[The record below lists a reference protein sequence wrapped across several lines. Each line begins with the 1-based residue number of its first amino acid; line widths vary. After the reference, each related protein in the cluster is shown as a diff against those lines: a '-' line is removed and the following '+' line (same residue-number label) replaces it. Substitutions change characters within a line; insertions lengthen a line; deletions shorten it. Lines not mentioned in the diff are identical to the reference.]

1 MDDPR
6 IRFAH
11 DSLALLSA
19 AERLQRL
26 AGDRACAASLPD
38 ALACIEQSLRA
49 LSGGCERAA
58 HALIPP
64 AGLDASICS
73 RYARARADW
82 PGAPAGAG
90 PSYEQQAE
98 LLVSLGD
105 AGAALRA
112 AAERCAR
119 TRDLLLATMDA
130 PVQARAERSRSAP
143 MAA

>member
-6 IRFAH
+6 IRFTH
-11 DSLALLSA
+11 DSLALLST

-38 ALACIEQSLRA
+38 ALGCIEQSLRA

-58 HALIPP
+58 HALVPP

-73 RYARARADW
+73 RYGRARADW
-82 PGAPAGAG
+82 PGARDGAG
-90 PSYEQQAE
+90 PSYERQAE
-98 LLVSLGD
+98 LLASLDD
-105 AGAALRA
+105 AGAALRV

-119 TRDLLLATMDA
+119 TRDVLLATMDA
-130 PVQARAERSRSAP
+130 PVQAEVEPSGATP
-143 MAA
+143 IAA

>member
-1 MDDPR
+1 MDDSR
-6 IRFAH
+6 MRLAH
-11 DSLALLSA
+11 DSLSLLSA
-19 AERLQRL
+19 AESLQRL

-49 LSGGCERAA
+49 LNGGCLRAA

-64 AGLDASICS
+64 AGHDASICS

-82 PGAPAGAG
+82 PGARDGAG
-90 PSYEQQAE
+90 PSYERLAE
-98 LLVSLGD
+98 LLASLD
-105 AGAALRA
+105 DTGAALRA

-130 PVQARAERSRSAP
+130 PVRAGVEQSSSAP
-143 MAA
+143 IAA